1 MYISILATLLL
12 ESTLNSKKCIRIFS
26 LRSKILMHFFK
37 FKLNSNNKVASIEIY
52 TTYQIKKIIFI
63 KISNLKKQIKINF
76 KHKKLNYE
84 KWVINLV
91 ALFQSYIF
99 KN

>member
-1 MYISILATLLL
+1 
-12 ESTLNSKKCIRIFS
+12 
-26 LRSKILMHFFK
+26 MHFFK
-37 FKLNSNNKVASIEIY
+37 FKLNSNTKWQVLKY
-52 TTYQIKKIIFI
+52 TLLTKLKKIIFI

-84 KWVINLV
+84 KWVMNLV
-91 ALFQSYIF
+91 VLFQSYIF